1 MINKYPHMF
10 APMTIKGVT
19 FKNRVMASPMTTD
32 RTVWPDGTPTQ
43 ECING
48 YETRAR
54 GGVAAVT
61 VTETFIDFDRAARHD
76 HSIDFV
82 RPNPSVHKLE
92 SLFVLAEAI
101 HAHGAVASVQFNHIG
116 EINHPATISSGRN
129 PIGPYGYTREDG
141 VTIDQMDEAM
151 MREVADEFAE
161 ACASAQANG
170 FEMVM
175 LHGGHGWLLDQFI
188 SPLTNHRTDEYG
200 GSLENRAKFPLMVLD
215 RIREVC
221 GDRLLIEYRMSGSER
236 VPGGLEI
243 GEAAQFAA
251 MIQDKVDIIHVTS
264 GLYHNHVQSKAFS
277 SMFHPHGCNLDLA
290 EAIKK
295 AVHIPVTAVG
305 GFNSPQQIEDAIAS
319 GKCDFVAMGRQ
330 MLADPQ
336 FVNKTAEG
344 REDEISPCL
353 RCSCFNPLASDPNA
367 RPHAETFQCTV
378 NPYSMRELRMQW
390 APPVRR
396 KQNVL
401 VVGGGPGGMYAAI
414 TAAERGHNVTLLE
427 KENKLGGV
435 LWFTDEDCHK
445 EDMRRYRDSLIVRT
459 HRAGVNVVTGVTA
472 TVDTI
477 RAYEPDAVIL
487 AIGAEP
493 VVPGIPGL
501 KENAHHALYAYSD
514 PDKIGKKVVMIG
526 GGLIGVECSMHL
538 AEKYGCEVQV
548 VEMMDDYARDAYMSH
563 RQAIDMFMPESVHIQ
578 CGVSCTE
585 VRPDGITVKDK
596 DGNEIVYEADTVLY
610 AIGMRAK
617 KAELETLLTAHP
629 NTRFIGDCKKPAKIL
644 QAVRDGMFAAYDL
657 V

>member
-1 MINKYPHMF
+1 MLKYPHMF
-10 APMTIKGVT
+10 APLTIKGVT

-32 RTVWPDGTPTQ
+32 RTVWPTGTPTQ

-82 RPNPSVHKLE
+82 RPNQSVHHLE

-101 HAHGAVASVQFNHIG
+101 KAHGAVASVQFNHIG
-116 EINHPATISSGRN
+116 EVNHPATISSGRN
-129 PIGPYGYTREDG
+129 PIGPCSYIREDG
-141 VTIDQMDEAM
+141 VQVEGMDETL
-151 MREVADEFAE
+151 MREVADEYAN
-161 ACASAQANG
+161 ACANAQASG

-175 LHGGHGWLLDQFI
+175 LHGGHGWLLGQFL
-188 SPLTNHRTDEYG
+188 SPLTNKRTDEYG
-200 GSLENRAKFPLMVLD
+200 GSLENRAKFPLMVLN
-215 RIREVC
+215 RVREVC
-221 GDRLLIEYRMSGSER
+221 GPNLLIEYRISGAER

-243 GEAAQFAA
+243 DECAEFCK

-264 GLYHNHVQSKAFS
+264 GLYHNHVVSKAFS

-290 EAIKK
+290 EKIKK
-295 AVHIPVTAVG
+295 AVDIPVTAVG
-305 GFNSPQQIEDAIAS
+305 GFNSPEQIEEAIAS

-336 FVNKTAEG
+336 FVNKVAQG

-367 RPHAETFQCTV
+367 RPHAEPFECTV

-401 VVGGGPGGMYAAI
+401 VVGGGCGGMYAAI

-427 KENKLGGV
+427 KENKLGGL

-445 EDMRRYRDSLIVRT
+445 ADLRRYRESLVTRT

-472 TVDTI
+472 TAETI
-477 RAYEPDAVIL
+477 EQYAPDAVIL
-487 AIGAEP
+487 AIGSEP
-493 VVPGIPGL
+493 VVPPIKGL
-501 KENAHHALYAYSD
+501 KEYASHALEAYAH
-514 PDKIGKKVVMIG
+514 PEKLGKKVVMIG

-538 AEKYGCEVQV
+538 AEKYGCEVEI

-563 RQAIDMFMPESVHIQ
+563 RQAIDLFMPKSVHIH
-578 CGVSCTE
+578 CGVKCTE
-585 VRPDGITVKDK
+585 VRPDGISYETK
-596 DGNEIVYEADTVLY
+596 DGTVVDVPADNVFF

-617 KAELETLLTAHP
+617 RAEVDALLQAHP
-629 NTRFIGDCKKPAKIL
+629 NTRVIGDCKKPARVL
-644 QAVRDGMFAAYDL
+644 QAVRDGMFAAYDI